1 MGETTDAIRRDIEH
15 ERHAFERNIDDIES
29 RVRDTTDQVQHKV
42 EDVQQKVK
50 DATDIRGQFERRPML
65 GVAVAFGGGVLLGT
79 MMGGGGN
86 GGNRQSYSGGYQYQ
100 PQQFQSYGDRSQ
112 GGTDIGRQHASSTF
126 ENVKGALMGVA
137 AAQVKSMLS
146 QNLPGFDDEYRQVE
160 SEREGGSSNS
170 RPSTYATSST
180 SQNNNSGTSQ

>member
-1 MGETTDAIRRDIEH
+1 MGETTDSIKRDIEH
-15 ERHAFERNIDDIES
+15 ERHEFEQNIDGIES

-50 DATDIRGQFERRPML
+50 DATDWRTQFEHRPML
-65 GVAVAFGGGVLLGT
+65 GVALAFGGGVLLAS
-79 MMGGGGN
+79 MMGGGDN
-86 GGNRQSYSGGYQYQ
+86 GGRRQPYSGGYQYQ
-100 PQQFQSYGDRSQ
+100 PQQFQSYSDGRQ
-112 GGTDIGRQHASSTF
+112 GGTEIGRQHASSTF

-160 SEREGGSSNS
+160 SEREGRSGSSQQS
-170 RPSTYATSST
+170 SYVTSNA
-180 SQNNNSGTSQ
+180 SQSNNSSVS